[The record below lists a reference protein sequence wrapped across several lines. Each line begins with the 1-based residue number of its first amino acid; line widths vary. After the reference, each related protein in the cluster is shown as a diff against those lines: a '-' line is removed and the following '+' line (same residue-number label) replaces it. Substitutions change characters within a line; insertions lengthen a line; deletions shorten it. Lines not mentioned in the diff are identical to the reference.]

1 VSSTVLHS
9 SGTVIAT
16 SSGQRYATVI
26 GEDDSSSGEEEN
38 DPDDSSDGLSPRPP
52 KAMGRTPDNSIRVW
66 SL

>member
-16 SSGQRYATVI
+16 ASGQRYETVI
-26 GEDDSSSGEEEN
+26 GEDDYSSDEEDN
-38 DPDDSSDGLSPRPP
+38 DTVDSSDDLSPRPP
-52 KAMGRTPDNSIRVW
+52 KAMGRTPDNSIKVW